1 MLFNTFQF
9 GIFFVVVWLLFLLTR
24 GIARKVIL
32 LIASY
37 YFYMCW
43 STRYIWV
50 IWGITLIDYVAGLQ
64 IEKAEQPRRRRLYLG
79 LSLFCNLSLLVIFKY
94 FNFLTGS
101 LRATTHLFGLEY
113 NPPLLAIILPVGLS
127 FHTFQAMSYTIE
139 VYRGRVPAEKNLL
152 EYALYVAFFPQMVA
166 GPIERP
172 YELLPQFHRE
182 PKVSIDGVQA
192 GLVQAL
198 WGLFKKMVVADNVAD
213 FVKLTYAS
221 PRHYDGA
228 ALILATLLFSIQIY
242 CDFSGYTDIALGL
255 ARMMGYELRINFMQ
269 PYFSRSVGEFWRRW
283 HISLSTWFRDYL
295 YIPLG
300 GNRVTLSRHYA
311 NLMITFVVSGL
322 WHGAN
327 WTFVAWG
334 FLHGVYLIVAQ
345 ATAPFTARF
354 GKLPYFFKVVV
365 TFSLV
370 TFAWIFFRASTL
382 GDAWFIATHLLPPG
396 RLDPF
401 LLKVGGFS
409 RATTPYLVLS
419 ILGLF
424 VVEWWIAHPA
434 RVPRLWARPAFR
446 ALGVQRMCLHDCFL
460 RILRPSRLHLFS
472 VSNFPSSSDLLRPIN
487 REYFAQSG
495 VW

>member
-1 MLFNTFQF
+1 MLFNSFQF
-9 GIFFVVVWLLFLLTR
+9 LFFFVVVWLLFLVTR
-24 GIARKVIL
+24 GTARKIIL

-50 IWGITLIDYVAGLQ
+50 IWGITLIDYLAGLQ
-64 IEKAEQPRRRRLYLG
+64 IEKAEQPGRRRLYLAI
-79 LSLFCNLSLLVIFKY
+79 SLFCNLGLLVLFKY

-101 LRATTHLFGLEY
+101 LHTASHLFGLRY
-113 NPPLLAIILPVGLS
+113 DPPLLAIILPVGLS

-139 VYRGRVPAEKNLL
+139 VYRRRVPAEKRLL

-182 PKVSIDGVQA
+182 PQVSGEGVRA
-192 GLVQAL
+192 GMVQAL
-198 WGLFKKMVVADNVAD
+198 WGLFKKMVLADNVAD
-213 FVKLTYAS
+213 FVKLIYDT
-221 PRHYDGA
+221 PRHFNGA
-228 ALILATLLFSIQIY
+228 ALLMATLLFSIQIY

-283 HISLSTWFRDYL
+283 HISLSTWFRDYV

-300 GNRVTLSRHYA
+300 GNRVKLSRHYA
-311 NLMITFVVSGL
+311 NLMITFAISGL

-327 WTFVAWG
+327 WTFVVWG

-345 ATAPFTARF
+345 TTAPAAARF
-354 GKLPYFFKVVV
+354 GRMLGLDRVPRLVIFFKTVL

-370 TFAWIFFRASTL
+370 TFAWIFFRANSL
-382 GDAWFIATHLLPPG
+382 RDAWYIASHLLPAG
-396 RLDPF
+396 KLDPL

-409 RATTPYLVLS
+409 RATAPFLVLS
-419 ILGLF
+419 ILAMF
-424 VVEWWIAHPA
+424 VVDWWIAHPA
-434 RVPRLWARPAFR
+434 RVPRLWGRPAFR
-446 ALGVQRMCLHDCFL
+446 ALAYNACVYAIVFFG
-460 RILRPSRLHLFS
+460 
-472 VSNFPSSSDLLRPIN
+472 
-487 REYFAQSG
+487 YFGHRDFIYFQF
-495 VW
+495 

>member
-1 MLFNTFQF
+1 MLFNSFQF
-9 GIFFVVVWLLFLLTR
+9 LFFFVLVWLLFLVTR
-24 GIARKVIL
+24 GTARKIIL
-32 LIASY
+32 LVASY

-64 IEKAEQPRRRRLYLG
+64 IEKAEQPARRRLYLG
-79 LSLFCNLSLLVIFKY
+79 ISLFCNLGLLVLFKY

-101 LRATTHLFGLEY
+101 FRAASHLFGLRY
-113 NPPLLAIILPVGLS
+113 DPPLLAILLPVGLS

-139 VYRGRVPAEKNLL
+139 VYRRRVPAEKRLL

-182 PKVSIDGVQA
+182 PRVSWEGVRS
-192 GLVQAL
+192 GMVQAL
-198 WGLFKKMVVADNVAD
+198 WGLFKKMVLADNVAD
-213 FVKLTYAS
+213 FVKLIYDT
-221 PRHYDGA
+221 PRHFNGA
-228 ALILATLLFSIQIY
+228 ALLVATLLFSIQIY

-255 ARMMGYELRINFMQ
+255 ARMMGYELRVNFMQ

-283 HISLSTWFRDYL
+283 HISLSTWFRDYV

-300 GNRVTLSRHYA
+300 GNRVKLPRHYA

-334 FLHGVYLIVAQ
+334 FLHGMYLIA
-345 ATAPFTARF
+345 AETSAPFAARLGRMLGLDRVPRLVNCCKTVF
-354 GKLPYFFKVVV
+354 

-370 TFAWIFFRASTL
+370 TLAWIFFRANTL
-382 GDAWFIATHLLPPG
+382 SDAWFIAGHLLPLG
-396 RLDPF
+396 KLDLL

-409 RATTPYLVLS
+409 RATAPFLLLAIVAM
-419 ILGLF
+419 F
-424 VVEWWIAHPA
+424 VVDWWIAHPA
-434 RVPRLWARPAFR
+434 QVPQLWSRPVFR
-446 ALGVQRMCLHDCFL
+446 ALAYNACIYAIVFFG
-460 RILRPSRLHLFS
+460 
-472 VSNFPSSSDLLRPIN
+472 
-487 REYFAQSG
+487 YFGHRDFIYFQF
-495 VW
+495 

>member
-1 MLFNTFQF
+1 MLFNSFQF
-9 GIFFVVVWLLFLLTR
+9 LFFFVLVWLLFLVTR
-24 GIARKVIL
+24 GTPRKIIL

-50 IWGITLIDYVAGLQ
+50 IWGITLIDFLAGLQ
-64 IEKAEQPRRRRLYLG
+64 IEKAEQPGRRRLYLG
-79 LSLFCNLSLLVIFKY
+79 ISLFCNLGLLILFKY

-101 LRATTHLFGLEY
+101 FRTASHMFGLRY
-113 NPPLLAIILPVGLS
+113 DPPLLAIILPVGLS

-139 VYRGRVPAEKNLL
+139 VYRRRVPAEKSLL

-182 PKVSIDGVQA
+182 PRVSWEGVRS
-192 GLVQAL
+192 GMVQAL
-198 WGLFKKMVVADNVAD
+198 WGLFKKMVLADNVAD
-213 FVKLTYAS
+213 FVKLIYDT
-221 PRHYDGA
+221 PRHFNGA
-228 ALILATLLFSIQIY
+228 ALLLATLLFSIQIY

-283 HISLSTWFRDYL
+283 HISLSTWFRDYV

-300 GNRVTLSRHYA
+300 GNRVKLSRHYA
-311 NLMITFVVSGL
+311 NLMITFVISGL

-334 FLHGVYLIVAQ
+334 FLHGIYLIVAQ
-345 ATAPFTARF
+345 TTAPFAARL
-354 GKLPYFFKVVV
+354 GRMLGLDRVPRLVSCFKIVF

-370 TFAWIFFRASTL
+370 TVAWVFFRANNLS
-382 GDAWFIATHLLPPG
+382 DAWYIASHLLPPG
-396 RLDPF
+396 PLDPL

-409 RATTPYLVLS
+409 RATAPFLLLS
-419 ILGLF
+419 IVAMF
-424 VVEWWIAHPA
+424 VVDWWIAHPA
-434 RVPRLWARPAFR
+434 QVPRLWSRPLFR
-446 ALGVQRMCLHDCFL
+446 ALAYNACVYAIVFFG
-460 RILRPSRLHLFS
+460 
-472 VSNFPSSSDLLRPIN
+472 
-487 REYFAQSG
+487 YFGHRDFIYFQF
-495 VW
+495 

>member
-1 MLFNTFQF
+1 MLFNSFQF
-9 GIFFVVVWLLFLLTR
+9 LYFFIIVWLLVLVTR
-24 GIARKVIL
+24 GTTRKVIL

-64 IEKAEQPRRRRLYLG
+64 IEKAQRPQLRRLYLG
-79 LSLFCNLSLLVIFKY
+79 LSLACNIGLLAFFKY
-94 FNFLTGS
+94 FNFLMGS
-101 LRATTHLFGLEY
+101 VSGASHLFGLQY
-113 NPPLLAIILPVGLS
+113 DPPLLSIILPVGLS

-139 VYRGRVPAEKNLL
+139 VYRGRVPAEKSLL

-182 PKVSIDGVQA
+182 PKVTFEGVRA
-192 GLVQAL
+192 GMAQAL
-198 WGLFKKMVVADNVAD
+198 WGLFKKMVLADNVAD
-213 FVKLTYAS
+213 FVKLVYDT
-221 PRHYDGA
+221 PRHYDGS
-228 ALILATLLFSIQIY
+228 ALLLATVLFSLQIY

-283 HISLSTWFRDYL
+283 HISLSTWFRDYV

-300 GNRVTLSRHYA
+300 GNRVTLPRHYG

-327 WTFVAWG
+327 WTFVIWG
-334 FLHGVYLIVAQ
+334 FLHAIYLIVAQ
-345 ATAPFTARF
+345 STAPLTARLAAMLAVDRVPRLTAVC
-354 GKLPYFFKVVV
+354 KTVV

-370 TFAWIFFRASTL
+370 TYAWIFFRANTVA
-382 GDAWFIATHLLPPG
+382 DAWFIATHLLPPG
-396 RLDPF
+396 RLDPV

-409 RATTPYLVLS
+409 RATAPYLVFS
-419 ILGLF
+419 IVAMF
-424 VVEWWIAHPA
+424 VVEWWIAHPSST
-434 RVPRLWARPAFR
+434 PRIWARPVFR
-446 ALGVQRMCLHDCFL
+446 ALA
-460 RILRPSRLHLFS
+460 
-472 VSNFPSSSDLLRPIN
+472 
-487 REYFAQSG
+487 Y
-495 VW
+495 

>member
-1 MLFNTFQF
+1 MLFNSFQF
-9 GIFFVVVWLLFLLTR
+9 LVFFAVVWVLFLVSR
-24 GIARKVIL
+24 GTARKVIL
-32 LIASY
+32 LLASY

-50 IWGITLIDYVAGLQ
+50 IWGITVIDYIAGLE
-64 IEKAEQPRRRRLYLG
+64 IAKAEQLSRRRLYLG
-79 LSLFCNLSLLVIFKY
+79 ISLFCNVSLLVVFKY
-94 FNFLTGS
+94 FNFLTGTVGS
-101 LRATTHLFGLEY
+101 AAHWFGVAY
-113 NPPLLAIILPVGLS
+113 DPPLLAILLPVGLS

-139 VYRGRVPAEKNLL
+139 VYRRRVPAEKRLL

-182 PKVSIDGVQA
+182 PRVRLEGIRA
-192 GLVQAL
+192 GMAQAL
-198 WGLFKKMVVADNVAD
+198 WGLFKKMVLADNVAD
-213 FVKLTYAS
+213 FVKLIYDA

-228 ALILATLLFSIQIY
+228 ALLLATVLFSVQIY

-255 ARMMGYELRINFMQ
+255 ARMMGYELRVNFMQ

-300 GNRVTLSRHYA
+300 GSRVRVSRRYA
-311 NLMITFVVSGL
+311 NLMVTFLISGL

-334 FLHGVYLIVAQ
+334 FLHGMYLMVAQ
-345 ATAPFTARF
+345 MLPEARRAP
-354 GKLPYFFKVVV
+354 GWLKMMV
-365 TFSLV
+365 TFCLV
-370 TFAWIFFRASTL
+370 TFAWIFFRANNL
-382 GDAWFIATHLLPPG
+382 RDAAFIVTHLLPLG
-396 RLDPF
+396 RLDPL

-409 RATTPYLVLS
+409 RATAPYLVTAVVS
-419 ILGLF
+419 MF

-434 RVPRLWARPAFR
+434 QIPRVWGRPMVR
-446 ALGVQRMCLHDCFL
+446 AVAYNACLYAIVFFGFFGHRDF
-460 RILRPSRLHLFS
+460 I
-472 VSNFPSSSDLLRPIN
+472 
-487 REYFAQSG
+487 YFQF
-495 VW
+495 

>member
-1 MLFNTFQF
+1 MLFNSFQF
-9 GIFFVVVWLLFLLTR
+9 LFFFVLVWLLFLVTR
-24 GIARKVIL
+24 GTPRKIIL

-50 IWGITLIDYVAGLQ
+50 IWGITLIDFLAGLQ
-64 IEKAEQPRRRRLYLG
+64 IEKAEQPGRRRLYLG
-79 LSLFCNLSLLVIFKY
+79 ISLFCNLGLLILFKY

-101 LRATTHLFGLEY
+101 FRTASHMFGLRY
-113 NPPLLAIILPVGLS
+113 DPPLLAIILPVGLS

-139 VYRGRVPAEKNLL
+139 VYRRRVPAEKSLL

-182 PKVSIDGVQA
+182 PRVSWEGVRS
-192 GLVQAL
+192 GMVQAL
-198 WGLFKKMVVADNVAD
+198 WGLFKKMVLADNVAD
-213 FVKLTYAS
+213 FVKLIYDT
-221 PRHYDGA
+221 PRHFNGA
-228 ALILATLLFSIQIY
+228 ALLLATLLFSIQIY

-300 GNRVTLSRHYA
+300 GNRVKLPRHYA
-311 NLMITFVVSGL
+311 NLLITFVISGL

-334 FLHGVYLIVAQ
+334 FLHGIYLIVAQ
-345 ATAPFTARF
+345 TTAPFAARL
-354 GKLPYFFKVVV
+354 GRMLGVNRAPRLLSCFKIVL

-370 TFAWIFFRASTL
+370 TIAWIFFRANNLS
-382 GDAWFIATHLLPPG
+382 DAWYIAGHLLPPG
-396 RLDPF
+396 PLDPL

-409 RATTPYLVLS
+409 RATAPFLLLS
-419 ILGLF
+419 IAAMF
-424 VVEWWIAHPA
+424 VVDWWIAHPA
-434 RVPRLWARPAFR
+434 RVPRLWSRPLFR
-446 ALGVQRMCLHDCFL
+446 ALAYNACVYAIVFFG
-460 RILRPSRLHLFS
+460 
-472 VSNFPSSSDLLRPIN
+472 
-487 REYFAQSG
+487 YFGHRDFIYFQF
-495 VW
+495 

>member
-1 MLFNTFQF
+1 MLFNSFQF
-9 GIFFVVVWLLFLLTR
+9 LCFFVVVWLLFLVTR
-24 GIARKVIL
+24 GTPRKVIL

-43 STRYIWV
+43 STRYIFV
-50 IWGITLIDYVAGLQ
+50 IWGITLIDYVAGLE
-64 IEKAEQPRRRRLYLG
+64 IEKAELEGRRRLYLG
-79 LSLFCNLSLLVIFKY
+79 LSLFCNLSLLVVFKY

-101 LRATTHLFGLEY
+101 FRSASHLFGLQY
-113 NPPLLAIILPVGLS
+113 DPPLLAIILPVGLS

-139 VYRGRVPAEKNLL
+139 VYRRRVPAEKNLL

-182 PKVSIDGVQA
+182 PKVTYEGVRA
-192 GLVQAL
+192 GMVQAL
-198 WGLFKKMVVADNVAD
+198 WGLFKKMVLADNVAD
-213 FVKLTYAS
+213 FVKLIYDT
-221 PRHYDGA
+221 PRHYSGA
-228 ALILATLLFSIQIY
+228 ALVLATVLFSIQIY

-283 HISLSTWFRDYL
+283 HISLSTWFRDYV

-300 GNRVTLSRHYA
+300 GNRVKLSRHYA
-311 NLMITFVVSGL
+311 NLMITFVISGL

-334 FLHGVYLIVAQ
+334 FLHGLYLIVAQ
-345 ATAPFTARF
+345 VTAPYLPSSARVPRLQTFLKTVFTFA
-354 GKLPYFFKVVV
+354 
-365 TFSLV
+365 LV
-370 TFAWIFFRASTL
+370 TFAWIFFRANTL
-382 GDAWFIATHLLPPG
+382 RDSWFIATHLLPLG

-409 RATTPYLVLS
+409 RATAPYLVLS
-419 ILGLF
+419 IMAMF
-424 VVEWWIAHPA
+424 VVEWCIAHPA

-446 ALGVQRMCLHDCFL
+446 ALAYNACIYAIVFFGFFGHRDF
-460 RILRPSRLHLFS
+460 I
-472 VSNFPSSSDLLRPIN
+472 
-487 REYFAQSG
+487 YFQF
-495 VW
+495 

>member
-1 MLFNTFQF
+1 MLFNSFQF
-9 GIFFVVVWLLFLLTR
+9 LFFFIVVWLLFLLTR
-24 GIARKVIL
+24 GTPRKVIL

-43 STRYIWV
+43 STRYIFV
-50 IWGITLIDYVAGLQ
+50 IWGITLIDYVAGLE
-64 IEKAEQPRRRRLYLG
+64 IEKAGRVGRRRLYLG

-101 LRATTHLFGLEY
+101 LRGASHLFGLQY
-113 NPPLLAIILPVGLS
+113 DPPLLAIILPVGLS

-139 VYRGRVPAEKNLL
+139 VYRRRVPAEKNLL

-182 PKVSIDGVQA
+182 PKVTYEGVRA
-192 GLVQAL
+192 GMVQAL
-198 WGLFKKMVVADNVAD
+198 WGLFKKMVLADNVAD
-213 FVKLTYAS
+213 FVKLIYDT
-221 PRHYDGA
+221 PRHYNGS
-228 ALILATLLFSIQIY
+228 ALVLATLLFSIQIY

-300 GNRVTLSRHYA
+300 GNRVKLSRHYA
-311 NLMITFVVSGL
+311 NLMITFVISGL

-334 FLHGVYLIVAQ
+334 FLHGLYLIVAQ
-345 ATAPFTARF
+345 ATAPFLPRVARAPRLQAF
-354 GKLPYFFKVVV
+354 LKTVL
-365 TFSLV
+365 TFALV
-370 TFAWIFFRASTL
+370 TFAWIFFRANTL
-382 GDAWFIATHLLPPG
+382 QDSWFIATHLLPLG
-396 RLDPF
+396 RLDSF

-409 RATTPYLVLS
+409 RATAPYLVMS
-419 ILGLF
+419 IITMF
-424 VVEWWIAHPA
+424 VVEWWIAHPS

-446 ALGVQRMCLHDCFL
+446 ALAYNACIYAIVFFGFFGHRDF
-460 RILRPSRLHLFS
+460 I
-472 VSNFPSSSDLLRPIN
+472 
-487 REYFAQSG
+487 YFQF
-495 VW
+495 

>member
-1 MLFNTFQF
+1 MLFNSFQF
-9 GIFFVVVWLLFLLTR
+9 LFFFIVVWLLFLATR
-24 GIARKVIL
+24 GTPRKIIL

-43 STRYIWV
+43 STRYIFV
-50 IWGITLIDYVAGLQ
+50 IWAITLIDYVAGLQ
-64 IEKAEQPRRRRLYLG
+64 IEKTAALNRRRLFLG
-79 LSLFCNLSLLVIFKY
+79 ISLFCNLALLVIFKY

-101 LRATTHLFGLEY
+101 FHNAAHMFGLRY
-113 NPPLLAIILPVGLS
+113 DPPLLSIILPVGLS

-182 PKVSIDGVQA
+182 PRVTLEGVRS
-192 GLVQAL
+192 GMVQAL
-198 WGLFKKMVVADNVAD
+198 WGLFKKMVLADNVAD
-213 FVKLTYAS
+213 FVKLVYDS
-221 PRHYDGA
+221 PRHYSGS
-228 ALILATLLFSIQIY
+228 ALVMATLLFSIQIY

-283 HISLSTWFRDYL
+283 HISLSTWFRDYV

-300 GNRVTLSRHYA
+300 GSRVKPSRHYA

-327 WTFVAWG
+327 WTFVVWG
-334 FLHGVYLIVAQ
+334 FLHGLYLIAAQ
-345 ATAPFTARF
+345 AISQHMPRLSRMPAFM
-354 GKLPYFFKVVV
+354 KVLV
-365 TFSLV
+365 TFSSV
-370 TFAWIFFRASTL
+370 TFAWIFFRANTVS
-382 GDAWFIATHLLPPG
+382 DAWFIASHLLPLD
-396 RLDPF
+396 RLDPL

-409 RATTPYLVLS
+409 RATAPYLVLS
-419 ILGLF
+419 IAAMF
-424 VVEWWIAHPA
+424 VVEWWIAHPL
-434 RVPRLWARPAFR
+434 RVPPLWGRPVVR
-446 ALGVQRMCLHDCFL
+446 ALAYNACFYAIIFFGFFGH
-460 RILRPSRLHLFS
+460 RDFI
-472 VSNFPSSSDLLRPIN
+472 
-487 REYFAQSG
+487 YFQF
-495 VW
+495 

>member
-1 MLFNTFQF
+1 
-9 GIFFVVVWLLFLLTR
+9 
-24 GIARKVIL
+24 
-32 LIASY
+32 
-37 YFYMCW
+37 MCW
-43 STRYIWV
+43 STRYIFV
-50 IWGITLIDYVAGLQ
+50 IWAITLIDYVAGLE
-64 IEKAEQPRRRRLYLG
+64 IEKAQLPSRRRLYLG
-79 LSLFCNLSLLVIFKY
+79 VSLFCNLGLLVIFKY

-101 LRATTHLFGLEY
+101 LRSATHLFGLRY
-113 NPPLLAIILPVGLS
+113 DPPLLAIILPVGLS

-139 VYRGRVPAEKNLL
+139 VYRRRVPAEKNLL

-182 PKVSIDGVQA
+182 PQITWAGVQA
-192 GLVQAL
+192 GMVQAL

-213 FVKLTYAS
+213 FIKLVYDT

-228 ALILATLLFSIQIY
+228 ALLLATLLFSVQIY

-255 ARMMGYELRINFMQ
+255 ARMMGYELRINFLQ

-283 HISLSTWFRDYL
+283 HISLSTWFRDYV

-300 GNRVTLSRHYA
+300 GNRVRLSRHYA

-334 FLHGVYLIVAQ
+334 FLHGIYLIVAQ
-345 ATAPFTARF
+345 ATAPFV
-354 GKLPYFFKVVV
+354 KLPAFFKVVF

-370 TFAWIFFRASTL
+370 TFAWIFFRANNLADS
-382 GDAWFIATHLLPPG
+382 GYIATHLLPLG
-396 RLDPF
+396 KLDPF
-401 LLKVGGFS
+401 LLKVGGFT

-419 ILGLF
+419 MVALF
-424 VVEWWIAHPA
+424 VVEWWIAHPE
-434 RVPRLWARPAFR
+434 RKPRLWAHPAFR
-446 ALGVQRMCLHDCFL
+446 ALAYNACLYAIVFFGFFGHRDF
-460 RILRPSRLHLFS
+460 I
-472 VSNFPSSSDLLRPIN
+472 
-487 REYFAQSG
+487 YFQF
-495 VW
+495 